1 MADETI
7 ETEGH
12 PEPAGEPETRREASG
27 RRTLRA
33 LNRASKW
40 VLGILAALVLLI
52 AAAIV
57 LLNTPIGERFLADR
71 IAQQTLPNGLNIR
84 IGRIEGNLYG
94 AAVLHDVVL
103 SDPQGPFMT
112 IPRAEVD
119 WNPRGWLDNTL
130 DIDSFAAR
138 RATLMRIPEFL
149 PSEEEGPILPGFDIA
164 IDRFEI
170 DRLTLAEGIVG
181 DRAETLD
188 LLAEVQVRDRRLKL
202 SAKGALGADRFA
214 ALVDAAPDRDVFD
227 LGLDYV
233 APEGGTVARLLGTE
247 AGYRVRIAG
256 DGSWD
261 RWAGALVVRR
271 EGESF
276 GAFRL
281 TNRSGRFTLVGQA
294 RPENLLEGLPARLA
308 GGIVSVKAVARI
320 EDRRIQGSYAL
331 RTDALAGSARGVV
344 DLAENRVSDFSLDV
358 RLLEPT
364 LFGENLRLDD
374 TRVIATVD
382 GEFNDL
388 AIEHT
393 LQIGRLVSGDTRI
406 EGLTQSGLATYDGT
420 RWTVPLDAA
429 VARIA
434 IGNELLDPRLVRGRA
449 NGTLVLQGDR
459 LLSDNLEISFPTADA
474 RFALQADLGAG
485 TYNLMGDIRARQLA
499 FDDIGG
505 INGGARFTAAI
516 GPATWSVAANIDA
529 RVAPVANATLANL
542 AGDPIR
548 LRGGVRIGSDAPLVF
563 QDMRIDAAKLT
574 ARLDGRVT
582 EDGTTIAG
590 TGRHVDYGPF
600 TVEAQLTD
608 AGPEAVLVFAN
619 PLPAAGLTD
628 VRVAIAPIEDGFRI
642 ETEGGST
649 LGPFEGVLNLFA
661 PADGPTRI
669 SIERLTVS
677 DSQVRGDLALLDG
690 GIAGDLALSGGG
702 LDGTIALAP
711 RGGGQ
716 GFDIDIR
723 ARNASFGGAT
733 PIRIARADIQAQGLI
748 AEGSSTFSASARG
761 AGLSYGT
768 LFLGRFAAQGEVTDG
783 TGRIDAS
790 VAGRR
795 GGSLRLD
802 LQAQIA
808 PERVTLAAR
817 GEFAGKTIAMPGR
830 AVLTRLEGGGWELQR
845 TRLDY
850 GEGAL
855 VASGRFG
862 GEELSFDL
870 RLARMPLSLVDIVAS
885 DLGLGGTISGT
896 IDYSVGPDGLPRAR
910 ARVKVD
916 DLTRSGLVLSSRP
929 VDLSLVAALTA
940 DQFQTRA
947 VLRNEEIRRGRVQAL
962 ITGMPQSGLLLERMR
977 AGQLFAQLRYEGAA
991 ESLWRLAAIDAFD
1004 LTGPVAIAADARGSL
1019 ADPQVRGS
1027 VRSDDLRIRSS
1038 LSGTDLRDVSVRG
1051 RFTGSRLRLI
1061 SFAGRTGDD
1070 GRVQGSGI
1078 VDLAGLGERVEGRFL
1093 EVRGPTLDLR
1103 ASAHNARLLNA
1114 NGIDATVSGPLRIVS
1129 DGLGGTIAGRVRI
1142 DRASWSLGTASEDVA
1157 LPRISTREINL
1168 PSDTG
1173 PRVAAG
1179 RPWRYLIN
1187 ARGPSRIDVDGMGLD
1202 SEWGADI
1209 ILRGTTD
1216 EPRIGGEARV
1226 VRGSYSFAGTRFEL
1240 ERGIIEFDVNEP
1252 INPQLDILAET
1263 QADGLEVEVRVTG
1276 NAQQPEIAFSSNPAL
1291 PEEEILAR
1299 LLFGGSIT
1307 SLSATDALQLGAALA
1322 SLRGGGGLDPINQ
1335 LRSAIGLDRLR
1346 IVGADPALN
1355 RGTAV
1360 ALGKNFGR
1368 RFYVE
1373 LITDGQGYSAT
1384 EVEFRVTSWLSLL
1397 ASISTIG
1404 RESVLVEISRDY

>member
-1 MADETI
+1 MADETEMI
-7 ETEGH
+7 EDPEAE
-12 PEPAGEPETRREASG
+12 PEAAQEPAARRSWTRRKRLS
-27 RRTLRA
+27 R
-33 LNRASKW
+33 W
-40 VLGILAALVLLI
+40 VLGILGALVL
-52 AAAIV
+52 AIV
-57 LLNTPIGERFLADR
+57 GAVLLLNTPIGERFLADR

-119 WNPRGWLDNTL
+119 WNPRGWLRNTL

-170 DRLTLAEGIVG
+170 DRLTLAQGIVG

-188 LLAEVQVRDRRLKL
+188 LLAEVQVRDRRLKMT
-202 SAKGALGADRFA
+202 ARGGLGTDRFGM
-214 ALVDAAPDRDVFD
+214 LVDAAPDNDVFD
-227 LGLDYV
+227 LGLDYR
-233 APEGGTVARLLGTE
+233 APEGGTVARLLGTD
-247 AGYRVRIAG
+247 AAYRARIAG

-261 RWAGALVVRR
+261 RWEGALVVSR
-271 EGESF
+271 EEERF
-276 GAFRL
+276 GAFKL
-281 TNRSGRFTLVGQA
+281 TNRGGRFGLVGQA
-294 RPENLLEGLPARLA
+294 RPEGLLEGLPARLA
-308 GGIVSVKAVARI
+308 GGTVSLKAAATIDNRRI
-320 EDRRIQGSYAL
+320 EGSYAF
-331 RTDALAGSARGVV
+331 RSDALAGSARGVV
-344 DLAENRVSDFSLDV
+344 DLAENRISDFSLDA

-364 LFGENLRLDD
+364 VFSEDLRLDD

-382 GEFNDL
+382 GAFNDL

-393 LQIGRLVSGDTRI
+393 LEVGRLTAGETRI

-429 VARIA
+429 VERIA
-434 IGNELLDPRLVRGRA
+434 TGNELLDPRLVRGRA
-449 NGTLVLQGDR
+449 GGLLVLQGER
-459 LLSDNLEISFPTADA
+459 LLSDNLELSFPTADA
-474 RFALQADLGAG
+474 RFALQGDLGAG
-485 TYNLMGDIRARQLA
+485 TYNLMGDLRARQLA

-505 INGGARFTAAI
+505 VNGGARFTAAI
-516 GPATWSVAANIDA
+516 GPGTWNIAANIDA
-529 RVAPVANATLANL
+529 RIAPVANATLANL
-542 AGDPIR
+542 AGDPMR
-548 LRGGVRIGSDAPLVF
+548 LRGGVRIGGNAPLAF

-582 EDGTTIAG
+582 EGGTTLAG

-600 TVEAQLTD
+600 TIEARLTD
-608 AGPEAVLVFAN
+608 DGPEAVLVFAD

-628 VRVAIAPIEDGFRI
+628 VRVAISPAGDGFRI
-642 ETEGGST
+642 ETQGGST
-649 LGPFEGVLNLFA
+649 LGPFDGVLGLVA
-661 PADGPTRI
+661 PAGAPVRI
-669 SIERLTVS
+669 EIERLTVS
-677 DSQVRGDLALLDG
+677 DSRVTGNLTLLDG

-716 GFDIDIR
+716 GFDIDVR

-748 AEGSSTFSASARG
+748 AEGSSTFSGSARG
-761 AGLSYGT
+761 AGLTYGT

-795 GGSLRLD
+795 GGSLLLD
-802 LQAQIA
+802 LQAGIT

-817 GEFAGKTIAMPGR
+817 GEFAGKPIVMPGR
-830 AVLTRLEGGGWELQR
+830 AVLTRLDDGGWELQQ

-850 GEGAL
+850 GDGAV
-855 VASGRFG
+855 VAAGRFG
-862 GEELSFDL
+862 GDELSFDL
-870 RLARMPLSLVDIVAS
+870 KLAGMPLSLADIVVS
-885 DLGLGGTISGT
+885 DLGLGGTISGA
-896 IDYSVGPDGLPRAR
+896 IEYSLGPDGLPRAS

-940 DQFQTRA
+940 DQLQARA
-947 VLRNEEIRRGRVQAL
+947 VLRNEDIRRGRVQAL
-962 ITGMPQSGLLLERMR
+962 ITQLPQTGMVLERIR
-977 AGQLFAQLRYEGAA
+977 AGRLFAQLRYEGAA

-1004 LTGPVAIAADARGSL
+1004 LTGPVAIAADASGTL

-1027 VRSDDLRIRSS
+1027 VSSDNLRVRSS
-1038 LSGTDLRDVSVRG
+1038 LSGTDIRNVSARG
-1051 RFTGSRLRLI
+1051 RFTGSRLRLT
-1061 SFAGRTGDD
+1061 SFS
-1070 GRVQGSGI
+1070 GRVGEDGTVKGSGI

-1103 ASAHNARLLNA
+1103 ASATNARLLNA
-1114 NGIDATVSGPLRIVS
+1114 NGLDATITGPLRIVS
-1129 DGLGGTIAGRVRI
+1129 DGLGGTITGRVTI
-1142 DRASWSLGTASEDVA
+1142 DRASWGLGSAAEDLA

-1216 EPRIGGEARV
+1216 DPRIGGEARV

-1240 ERGIIEFDVNEP
+1240 ERGVIEFDVNGP
-1252 INPQLDILAET
+1252 IDPRVDIRAVS
-1263 QADGLEVEVRVTG
+1263 QANGIDVEVRVAG
-1276 NAQQPEIAFSSNPAL
+1276 NAMQPEITFSSNPAL

-1307 SLSATDALQLGAALA
+1307 TLSATDALQLGAALA

-1373 LITDGQGYSAT
+1373 IITDGQGYSAT

-1404 RESVLVEISRDY
+1404 RESILAEISRDY

>member
-1 MADETI
+1 MADENELT
-7 ETEGH
+7 G
-12 PEPAGEPETRREASG
+12 EPATEPETTQEPAARRPWT
-27 RRTLRA
+27 RRKRV
-33 LNRASKW
+33 SKL
-40 VLGILAALVLLI
+40 VLGILGALVL
-52 AAAIV
+52 AIV
-57 LLNTPIGERFLADR
+57 GAVLLLNTPIGERFLADR

-84 IGRIEGNLYG
+84 IGRIDGNLYG

-103 SDPQGPFMT
+103 SDPEGVFMT

-119 WNPRGWLDNTL
+119 WNPGGWLRNTL
-130 DIDSFAAR
+130 DIDTFAAR

-164 IDRFEI
+164 VDRFEI

-181 DRAETLD
+181 DRAETLS
-188 LLAEVQVRDRRLKL
+188 LLAEVQVRDRRLKVA
-202 SAKGALGADRFA
+202 AKGGLGADRFA
-214 ALVDAAPDRDVFD
+214 ALVDAAPDNGVFD
-227 LGLDYV
+227 LGFDYR
-233 APEGGTVARLLGTE
+233 APQGGTISRLLGTNE
-247 AGYRVRIAG
+247 AYRARIAG
-256 DGSWD
+256 EGSWD
-261 RWAGALVVRR
+261 RWEGALVVRR
-271 EGESF
+271 EEENL
-276 GAFRL
+276 GAFKL
-281 TNRSGRFTLVGQA
+281 TNRGGRFSLVGQA
-294 RPENLLEGLPARLA
+294 RPEGLLEGLPARLA
-308 GGIVSVKAVARI
+308 GGAVSLKAVAII
-320 EDRRIQGSYAL
+320 EDRRIAGSYAI
-331 RTDALAGSARGVV
+331 RSDALAGSARGVV
-344 DLAENRVSDFSLDV
+344 DLAENRISDFSLDA

-364 LFGENLRLDD
+364 VFGEDLRLDD
-374 TRVIATVD
+374 TRVIATLD
-382 GEFNDL
+382 GAFNDL

-393 LQIGRLVSGDTRI
+393 LEVGRLTAGEIRI
-406 EGLTQSGLATYDGT
+406 DGLIQRGLATYDGT

-429 VARIA
+429 VERIA
-434 IGNELLDPRLVRGRA
+434 TGNELLDPRLVRGRA
-449 NGTLVLQGDR
+449 AGTLVLQGDR
-459 LLSDNLEISFPTADA
+459 LLSDNLELSFPTADA
-474 RFALQADLGAG
+474 RLALQGDLGAG
-485 TYNLMGDIRARQLA
+485 TYNLMGDLRARQLT

-505 INGGARFTAAI
+505 VNGGARFTAAI
-516 GPATWSVAANIDA
+516 GPGTWNVAANIDA
-529 RVAPVANATLANL
+529 RIAPVANATLANL

-548 LRGGVRIGSDAPLVF
+548 VRGGVRIGANAPFVF

-574 ARLDGRVT
+574 ARLDGRVA
-582 EDGTTIAG
+582 ENGTTVAG
-590 TGRHVDYGPF
+590 SGRHVDYGPF
-600 TVEAQLTD
+600 TVEARLTD

-619 PLPAAGLTD
+619 PLPAAGLTE

-649 LGPFEGVLNLFA
+649 LGPFDGVLNLFA
-661 PADGPTRI
+661 PAGGPTRI

-677 DSQVRGDLALLDG
+677 DSQVTGDLTLLDA

-716 GFDIDIR
+716 GFDIDVR
-723 ARNASFGGAT
+723 ARRASFGGAT

-748 AEGSSTFSASARG
+748 ADGSSTFSGSARG
-761 AGLSYGT
+761 AGLTYGT

-802 LQAQIA
+802 LQAGIT

-817 GEFAGKTIAMPGR
+817 GEFAGKPIAMPGR
-830 AVLTRLEGGGWELQR
+830 AVLTRLDDGGWQLQQ

-850 GEGAL
+850 GDGAV
-855 VASGRFG
+855 VAAGRFG
-862 GEELSFDL
+862 GDELSFEL
-870 RLARMPLSLVDIVAS
+870 KLAGMPLSLADIVVT
-885 DLGLGGTISGT
+885 DLGLGGTISGAV
-896 IDYSVGPDGLPRAR
+896 DYSLGPDGLPRAQ

-916 DLTRSGLVLSSRP
+916 GLTRSGLVLSSRP

-940 DQFQTRA
+940 DKLQARA
-947 VLRNEEIRRGRVQAL
+947 VLRNEEIRRGRLQAL
-962 ITGMPQSGLLLERMR
+962 ITQLPQTGMLLERIR

-1004 LTGPVAIAADARGSL
+1004 LTGPVAIAADASGTL

-1027 VRSDDLRIRSS
+1027 LSSDDLRVRSS
-1038 LSGTDLRDVSVRG
+1038 LSGTDIRDVSARG
-1051 RFTGSRLRLI
+1051 RFTGSRLRLT
-1061 SFAGRTGDD
+1061 SFSGRAGD
-1070 GRVQGSGI
+1070 GSVSGSGI

-1103 ASAHNARLLNA
+1103 AAANNARLLNA
-1114 NGIDATVSGPLRIVS
+1114 NGIDATITGPLRIVS
-1129 DGLGGTIAGRVRI
+1129 DGLGGTIAGRVTI
-1142 DRASWSLGTASEDVA
+1142 NRASWGLGTAASEDVA

-1240 ERGIIEFDVNEP
+1240 ERGVIEFDVNGP
-1252 INPQLDILAET
+1252 IDPRIDIAAVSE
-1263 QADGLEVEVRVTG
+1263 ANGIDVEVQVAG
-1276 NAQQPEIAFSSNPAL
+1276 NAMQPEITFSSNPSL

-1307 SLSATDALQLGAALA
+1307 TLSATDALQLGAALA

-1373 LITDGQGYSAT
+1373 IITDGQGYSAT
-1384 EVEFRVTSWLSLL
+1384 EVEFRMTSWLSLL

-1404 RESVLVEISRDY
+1404 RESVLVEVSRDY

>member
-7 ETEGH
+7 EREAL
-12 PEPAGEPETRREASG
+12 PEPSGEPAARGRLSG
-27 RRTLRA
+27 

-40 VLGILAALVLLI
+40 VLGILGALVLLI
-52 AAAIV
+52 AGAVV

-103 SDPQGPFMT
+103 SDPQGPFAT
-112 IPRAEVD
+112 IPRAEID
-119 WNPRGWLDNTL
+119 WNPGGWLRNTL

-138 RATLMRIPEFL
+138 RGTLMRIPEFL

-164 IDRFEI
+164 IDRLEV
-170 DRLTLAEGIVG
+170 DRLTLAPGTVG
-181 DRAETLD
+181 ESAETLD
-188 LLAEVQVRDRRLKL
+188 LLAEVQVRDRRLEV
-202 SAKGALGADRFA
+202 SAQGGLGTDRFA
-214 ALVDAAPDRDVFD
+214 LDVDAAPDRDVFD
-227 LGLDYV
+227 LGLDYR
-233 APEGGTVARLLGTE
+233 APEGGTVSRLLGTD
-247 AGYRVRIAG
+247 AAYRARIAG
-256 DGSWD
+256 EGSWD
-261 RWAGALVVRR
+261 RWNGALVVRGG
-271 EGESF
+271 GESL
-276 GAFRL
+276 GAFKL

-294 RPENLLEGLPARLA
+294 RPEGLLEGLPARLA
-308 GGIVSVKAVARI
+308 GGTVSLKAVATI
-320 EDRRIQGSYAL
+320 ADRRIAGSYAL

-344 DLAENRVSDFSLDV
+344 DLAESRLSEFSIDV
-358 RLLEPT
+358 RLLEPA
-364 LFGENLRLDD
+364 LFSQDLRLDD
-374 TRVIATVD
+374 TRLIATLD
-382 GEFNDL
+382 GAFDDL
-388 AIEHT
+388 AIRHE
-393 LQIGRLVSGDTRI
+393 LRVGRLTSGDTRI
-406 EGLTQSGLATYDGT
+406 AGLTQSGVATYDGT

-429 VARIA
+429 VERIA
-434 IGNELLDPRLVRGRA
+434 TGNELLDPRLVRGRA
-449 NGTLVLQGDR
+449 DGMLVLQGDR
-459 LLSDNLEISFPTADA
+459 LLSDNLEVSFPTADA
-474 RFALQADLGAG
+474 RLALQGDLGTG
-485 TYNLMGDIRARQLA
+485 TYNFMGDVRARQLA

-505 INGGARFTAAI
+505 VNGGARFTASI
-516 GPATWSVAANIDA
+516 GPETWNVAANIDA
-529 RVAPVANATLANL
+529 RIAPVANATLANL

-548 LRGGVRIGSDAPLVF
+548 VRGGIRIGADAPLVF
-563 QDMRIDAAKLT
+563 RELRIDAAKLT
-574 ARLDGRVT
+574 ARLDGRVAPG
-582 EDGTTIAG
+582 GTTVAG
-590 TGRHVDYGPF
+590 SGRHVDYGPF
-600 TVEAQLTD
+600 TVEARLTD

-628 VRVAIAPIEDGFRI
+628 VRVAISPIEDGFRI
-642 ETEGGST
+642 ETGGGST
-649 LGPFEGVLNLFA
+649 LGPFDGVLNLFA

-669 SIERLTVS
+669 SIERLTIS

-716 GFDIDIR
+716 GFDIDVR

-748 AEGSSTFSASARG
+748 AEGSSTFSGSARG
-761 AGLSYGT
+761 AGLTYGT

-802 LQAQIA
+802 LQAGIT

-830 AVLTRLEGGGWELQR
+830 AVLTRLDGGGWELQQ

-850 GEGAL
+850 GDGAV
-855 VASGRFG
+855 VAAGRFG
-862 GEELSFDL
+862 GDELSFDL
-870 RLARMPLSLVDIVAS
+870 KLARMPLSLVDIVAS
-885 DLGLGGTISGT
+885 DLGLGGTISGA
-896 IDYSVGPDGLPRAR
+896 IDYSLGPDGLPRAGV
-910 ARVKVD
+910 RVKVD

-940 DQFQTRA
+940 DELETRA
-947 VLRNEEIRRGRVQAL
+947 VLRNDEIRRGRLQAL
-962 ITGMPQSGLLLERMR
+962 ITGLPQSGMLLERLR
-977 AGQLFAQLRYEGAA
+977 AGRLFAQLRYEGAA

-1004 LTGPVAIAADARGSL
+1004 LTGPVAIAADASGTL
-1019 ADPQVRGS
+1019 ANPQVRGS
-1027 VRSDDLRIRSS
+1027 MSSNDLRVRSS
-1038 LSGTDLRDVSVRG
+1038 LSGTDIRNVSARG
-1051 RFTGSRLRLI
+1051 RFNGSRLRLT
-1061 SFAGRTGDD
+1061 SFSGRTGEN
-1070 GRVQGSGI
+1070 GTVRGSGI
-1078 VDLAGLGERVEGRFL
+1078 VDLAGMGERVEGRFL

-1103 ASAHNARLLNA
+1103 ASATNARLLNA
-1114 NGIDATVSGPLRIVS
+1114 NGIDATITGPLRIVS
-1129 DGLGGTIAGRVRI
+1129 DGLGGTIAGRVTI
-1142 DRASWSLGTASEDVA
+1142 DRASWGLGTAASEDVA

-1187 ARGPSRIDVDGMGLD
+1187 ARGPSRIDIDGMGLD

-1240 ERGIIEFDVNEP
+1240 ERGVIEFDVNGP
-1252 INPQLDILAET
+1252 IDPRIDILAVSE
-1263 QADGLEVEVRVTG
+1263 ANGIDVEVRVAG
-1276 NAQQPEIAFSSNPAL
+1276 NAQQPEISFSSNPAL

-1307 SLSATDALQLGAALA
+1307 TLSATDALQLGAALA

-1373 LITDGQGYSAT
+1373 IITDGQGYSAT
-1384 EVEFRVTSWLSLL
+1384 ELEFRVTSWLSLL

-1404 RESVLVEISRDY
+1404 RESVLAEISRDY